1 MHLHIKGLVVA
12 ALLSQGTLFGGE
24 AGFPTAASSLLD
36 EPDPA
41 LADSSSPAIQ
51 LVRDRNQVILIFTGT
66 LESTE
71 AINGSWTIVTNAVS
85 PFETDLTA
93 LQKFYRVRTPESGNL
108 FSLRSIVSWVVT
120 GPLQTH
126 FDLAFAGMPDGIFP
140 PVREK
145 PYFAGTLSMAGTEVA
160 ISLRVRGN
168 SSLQECPFPKL
179 KFKVAK
185 EERKGTP
192 FAEAREIKIGTH
204 CAEGGE
210 GTIGRLRDERAT
222 FREALAYEVMERLGF
237 TGPRV
242 RRARIEFRDTSA
254 ATTPSPTGWQ
264 VTRHALILEDPEVV
278 AERLGGRVLSDEEV
292 AHLEEAGFSEQL
304 ITDLHFLHI
313 LFGNWDYA
321 LSVDGRELWNT
332 DVIQLAD
339 ETYLPCAADFDLA
352 SWVTGYVVPTAPH
365 DYYPELPELDRRGRF
380 ELEQLQKQVTPETFA
395 SARDRFVSGRPE
407 IEWQVNS
414 AEVDDAGRTNVLQH
428 VTAFFSALEA
438 IR

>member
-1 MHLHIKGLVVA
+1 MPLHLQRLVAA
-12 ALLSQGTLFGGE
+12 ALLSQGILFGGDN
-24 AGFPTAASSLLD
+24 GFPASVSLLD
-36 EPDPA
+36 EPGSA
-41 LADSSSPAIQ
+41 RADSSPPVIQ
-51 LVRDRNQVILIFTGT
+51 LDREGNQVTLTFTGT
-66 LESTE
+66 LESADAVNGAWTE
-71 AINGSWTIVTNAVS
+71 LPQAVS
-85 PFETDLTA
+85 PFVTDLTA
-93 LQKFYRVRTPESGNL
+93 LQRFYRARPLESGNI
-108 FSLRSIVSWVVT
+108 FSSRSLISWIVT

-145 PYFAGTLSMAGTEVA
+145 PYFAGSLTMAGKEMAV
-160 ISLRVRGN
+160 SLRVRGN

-179 KFKVAK
+179 KFKVSK

-222 FREALAYEVMERLGF
+222 FREALAYEVIERLGF

-242 RRARIEFRDTSA
+242 RRARIEFRDTSSA
-254 ATTPSPTGWQ
+254 ATPSPTGWQ
-264 VTRHALILEDPEVV
+264 VTRNAMILEDPEVV
-278 AERLGGRVLSDEEV
+278 AERLGGRALSDEEV
-292 AHLEEAGFSEQL
+292 AHLENANFSEQL

-339 ETYLPCAADFDLA
+339 ETYLPCAGDFDLA
-352 SWVTGYVVPTAPH
+352 SWVTGHVLPTAPH

-380 ELEQLQKQVTPETFA
+380 ELEQLQKQVAPGIFA
-395 SARDRFVSGRPE
+395 AARDRFVSARPE
-407 IEWQVNS
+407 IELLIDS
-414 AEVDDAGRTNVLQH
+414 AEIDDAGRTNVLQH
-428 VTAFFSALEA
+428 VTSFFGALEA